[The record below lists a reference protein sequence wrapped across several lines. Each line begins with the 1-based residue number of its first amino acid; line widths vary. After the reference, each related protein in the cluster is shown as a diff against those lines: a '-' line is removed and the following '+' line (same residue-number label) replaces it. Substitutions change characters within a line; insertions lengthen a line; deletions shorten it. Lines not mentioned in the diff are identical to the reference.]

1 MTWNVPE
8 YNTLPPVAGL
18 TPCLVVNDPALRSDI
33 VSLEVTSGKL
43 KAE

>member
-1 MTWNVPE
+1 MHHFRTRHRTN
-8 YNTLPPVAGL
+8 AI
-18 TPCLVVNDPALRSDI
+18 LVVNDPALRSDI